1 MPTMALSTG
10 VSLHPSAMRAELP
23 ATAMTRSRNPALTVS
38 TETTYPASSL
48 PSGEMGLR
56 MSSFLPSRRG
66 SFRVATTVPTT
77 RARIMMAPAR
87 LLGGALRLRL
97 ADGQNVF
104 QAGMRP
110 RDHVHRD
117 QLTEGKTR
125 AEG

>member
-77 RARIMMAPAR
+77 RARIMAAPAP
-87 LLGGALRLRL
+87 LLAGAEGLRL
-97 ADGQNVF
+97 ADGQNIF
-104 QAGMRP
+104 HALLRSW
-110 RDHVHRD
+110 DYVHRH
-117 QLTEGKTR
+117 
-125 AEG
+125 A